1 MVRCEIPEKE
11 TLVIEHLILD
21 FNGTLAVDG
30 VLVPGVPERLR
41 DLSSRVTIHVITADT
56 NGTARAQ
63 LAGLPCRVEI
73 IGTRAQDQAKLA
85 YGENLG
91 LDCVAVVGNGRND
104 VLLLKNA
111 ALGIAVIQV
120 EGAASGA
127 LSAARII
134 CTGINDALDLLLR
147 PHRLTATLRN

>member
-1 MVRCEIPEKE
+1 MVRCDIPEKE

-30 VLVPGVPERLR
+30 VLNPGVAERLR
-41 DLSSRVTIHVITADT
+41 DLSSQVTIHVITADT
-56 NGTARAQ
+56 NGTARHQ

-85 YGENLG
+85 YGQKLG
-91 LDCVAVVGNGRND
+91 LDNVAAIGNGRND

-111 ALGIAVIQV
+111 ALGIAVIQA
-120 EGAASGA
+120 EGAASEA
-127 LSAARII
+127 LSAARVI
-134 CTGINDALDLLLR
+134 CSGINDALDLLPR

>member
-1 MVRCEIPEKE
+1 MVRCDIPEKE
-11 TLVIEHLILD
+11 TLAIENLILD

-30 VLVPGVPERLR
+30 ILIPGVAERLR

-63 LAGLPCRVEI
+63 LADLPCRVEI

-85 YGENLG
+85 YAKNLG
-91 LDCVAVVGNGRND
+91 LANVAAIGNGRND
-104 VLLLKNA
+104 ALLLKNA
-111 ALGIAVIQV
+111 ALGIAVIQA
-120 EGAASGA
+120 EGAATEA

-147 PHRLTATLRN
+147 PPRLTATLRT